1 MPLFFS
7 HVISAMN
14 AQSKPTSTAAAEKL
28 QLALTE
34 LKQFLVSTTPQ
45 AWVAKALQNLDIVL
59 IDHAHCEKKAAAT
72 AMQLMFRYPRKHKL
86 LTKMSRL
93 AREELIHFDQ
103 VCRIMQQRDI
113 TYDHLS
119 AARYASGLHKMV
131 RTHEPLK
138 LMDTLIIGAF
148 VEARSCERFEALIP
162 HLDEELAKFYHSLLK
177 SEARH
182 YEDYLKLALAE
193 AKLPGGP
200 GVEGFW
206 QRVDEFRQQETAL
219 ILDYDEQFRF
229 HSGTPA

>member
-1 MPLFFS
+1 MLFFFCLA
-7 HVISAMN
+7 ISAMN
-14 AQSKPTSTAAAEKL
+14 AQSKSTSSAAADKL
-28 QLALTE
+28 QLALHE

-45 AWVAKALQNLDIVL
+45 AWVDKALQNLDIVL

-72 AMQLMFRYPRKHKL
+72 AMQLMFRYPRKAKL

-113 TYDHLS
+113 TYDHLT
-119 AARYASGLHKMV
+119 AARYAGGLHKLV

-162 HLDEELAKFYHSLLK
+162 HLDDELGKFYHSLLK

-200 GVEGFW
+200 GEEGFW

-219 ILDYDEQFRF
+219 ILDQDEQFRF

>member
-1 MPLFFS
+1 
-7 HVISAMN
+7 MN
-14 AQSKPTSTAAAEKL
+14 VQSKPAQSAAADKPQVALEEL
-28 QLALTE
+28 Q
-34 LKQFLVSTTPQ
+34 QFLVSTTPQ
-45 AWVAKALQNLDIVL
+45 AWVDKALSNLDVVL

-72 AMQLMFRYPRKHKL
+72 AMQLMFRYPRKAKL

-113 TYDHLS
+113 TYDHLT

-148 VEARSCERFEALIP
+148 VEARSWERFEALIP
-162 HLDEELAKFYHSLLK
+162 YLDDELGKFYHSLLK

-200 GVEGFW
+200 GEEGFW
-206 QRVDEFRQQETAL
+206 LRVDEFRQQETAL
-219 ILDYDEQFRF
+219 ILDQDEQFRF

>member
-1 MPLFFS
+1 
-7 HVISAMN
+7 MN
-14 AQSKPTSTAAAEKL
+14 VQSKPAQSAAADKL
-28 QLALTE
+28 QVALEE

-45 AWVAKALQNLDIVL
+45 AWVDKALSNLDVVL

-72 AMQLMFRYPRKHKL
+72 AMQLMFRYPRKAKL

-113 TYDHLS
+113 TYDHLT

-162 HLDEELAKFYHSLLK
+162 YLDDELGKFYHSLLK

-200 GVEGFW
+200 GEEGFW
-206 QRVDEFRQQETAL
+206 LRVDEFRQQETAL
-219 ILDYDEQFRF
+219 ILDQDEQFRF
-229 HSGTPA
+229 HSGTPAL